1 MDEKTLASIRDVCG
15 KAIDPEFADA
25 VKVANVMA
33 RKAGPHLHSVVEL
46 EIEKDM
52 RLEDVMH
59 VKEEVEHHLRKIHH
73 MQTAIVDIC
82 SHRHLCPCFFAETT
96 QYKWMITFL

>member
-33 RKAGPHLHSVVEL
+33 RKAGPHTSRIEASVFSST
-46 EIEKDM
+46 D
-52 RLEDVMH
+52 
-59 VKEEVEHHLRKIHH
+59 
-73 MQTAIVDIC
+73 
-82 SHRHLCPCFFAETT
+82 S
-96 QYKWMITFL
+96 